1 MSYIYQLS
9 DGSVQTC
16 RFCSL
21 ISTRGKKKHRM
32 RLPQGNDDKLGILR
46 SVLNVVSDNGNI
58 PEVQRGVNFVHEVQW
73 RWLRRSLARVP
84 VDC

>member
-1 MSYIYQLS
+1 MSYIYQSS

-21 ISTRGKKKHRM
+21 ISAWSRKKHCK
-32 RLPQGNDDKLGILR
+32 RLPQGNDDELRVLR
-46 SVLNVVSDNGNI
+46 SVLNVVCDNGNI
-58 PEVQRGVNFVHEVQW
+58 PEVQRGVNLVHEVQW